1 MFKNYLKTAYRNL
14 VKNKFYTAINIIGLA
29 VGIATCLL
37 ILLYVSDELSF
48 DRYNTKAERIYR
60 VNNEIKFG
68 DNHIDLA
75 VAPSLMGT
83 TMVKEIPEVEQYT
96 RIQWHTGLLI
106 KKGNENLSEDR
117 VAYGDS
123 TLFDIF
129 TIPMISGDPKTAL
142 REPHSLVISEKIAKK
157 YFNNVDPVGKQMI
170 VNDSLNYKIT
180 GVFRNI
186 PSQSHFN
193 FDIFVATS
201 ENPYSRDD
209 NWLSENWNTY
219 ILVKKN
225 TNITKLNTE
234 INAMMDRYVG
244 PELQGVVNMS
254 LDQFKK
260 NGGYVRASLT
270 PLTSIHLHSNKTGE
284 LGGNGNMQFIY
295 IFSAIALFIL
305 LIACVNFMNLSTARS
320 FNRAKEVGVRKVL
333 GSLRKNLIQQF
344 LAESVLISFIA
355 LIFAVMIASLLL
367 PYFNQ
372 LSGKTIQANTIIQPG
387 MIFSLVVLM
396 LIVGLL
402 AGSYPAF
409 FLSSFQPIAVLK
421 GKLATGFK
429 SSWLRNALVVVQFVI
444 TIVLIIG
451 TMVIFN
457 QLNYIRATDVGY
469 NRNQVLVINGTT
481 VLGDQAIT
489 FKNEL
494 LGITGIQNATV
505 TGYLPTDY
513 ERSSDA
519 FFTSPALD
527 PKSAISMQI
536 WSVDENYIPTMGMK
550 MLDGRNFSLQFPTDS
565 TGIIINEAAAKFL
578 NSKEILNRKLYSIA
592 DFKTKKTIEYHIIGV
607 VKNFNFNS
615 LHDLIT
621 PLALNFGKNNDNISV
636 RVDASHIPTI
646 IPEIKSKWKTLAAGQ
661 PFDYGFM
668 DEQFNRIYN
677 IEQQTGRISITF
689 SVLAIVIACLGLF
702 GLVTYAAEQRTK
714 EIGIRKVLGANVP
727 VIVSMI
733 IKDFLKLVVI
743 ASVFAF
749 PIAWWGMNKWLL
761 NFAYRVNIGWWIFI
775 VAALIAV
782 AVTLVTISYQAIK
795 AAVSNP
801 VNSLRS
807 E

>member
-1 MFKNYLKTAYRNL
+1 LLKNYLKTAYRNL
-14 VKNKFYTAINIIGLA
+14 VKNKFYTAINIVGLA

-48 DRYNTKAERIYR
+48 DRYNTQAQRIYR

-68 DNHIDLA
+68 DNHVDLA

-96 RIQWHTGLLI
+96 RIQWHGSLLI
-106 KKGNENLSEDR
+106 KKGNENLREDH

-123 TLFDIF
+123 TLFEVF
-129 TIPMISGDPKTAL
+129 TLPMISGDPKTAL

-157 YFNNVDPVGKQMI
+157 YFNSIDPVGKEMI
-170 VNDSLNYKIT
+170 INDSLNYKIT
-180 GVFRNI
+180 GVIRNI

-225 TNITKLNTE
+225 ANFNKLNTE

-260 NGGYVRASLT
+260 SGGYVRASLS

-284 LGGNGNMQFIY
+284 LGGNGNIQFVY

-333 GSLRKNLIQQF
+333 GSLRKNLILQF

-355 LIFAVMIASLLL
+355 LIFAVVIAYLLL

-372 LSGKTIQANTIIQPG
+372 LSGKTIKVDTIFQPG
-387 MIFSLVVLM
+387 MIFSLVILM
-396 LIVGLL
+396 LIVGFL

-421 GKLATGFK
+421 GKLVAGFK
-429 SSWLRNALVVVQFVI
+429 RSWLRNALVVVQFVI

-451 TMVIFN
+451 TMVVFN

-469 NRNQVLVINGTT
+469 NRNQVLVINGTS
-481 VLGDQAIT
+481 VLGDQAVT

-494 LGITGIQNATV
+494 MGITGVQNATI
-505 TGYLPTDY
+505 TGFLPTDY

-519 FFTSPALD
+519 FFTSTALD

-536 WSVDENYIPTMGMK
+536 WSVDENYIPTLGMK
-550 MLDGRNFSLQFPTDS
+550 MLDGRNFSPQFPTDS
-565 TGIIINEAAAKFL
+565 SGIIINEAAAKFL
-578 NSKEILNRKLYSIA
+578 NTKETLNRKLYTIT
-592 DFKTKKTIEYHIIGV
+592 DFKSKKTNEFHVIGV
-607 VKNFNFNS
+607 VKDFNFYS
-615 LHDLIT
+615 LHYLVT
-621 PLALNFGKNNDNISV
+621 PLALSFGKNNDNISV
-636 RVDASHIPTI
+636 RVDASNTPSVISA
-646 IPEIKSKWKTLAAGQ
+646 IKTKWKTLASGQ

-668 DEQFNRIYN
+668 DEQFNSIYN
-677 IEQQTGRISITF
+677 AEQQVGRISITF
-689 SVLAIVIACLGLF
+689 SVLAILIACLGLF

-727 VIVSMI
+727 VIVGMI
-733 IKDFLKLVVI
+733 MRDFLKLVII

-749 PIAWWGMNKWLL
+749 PIAWWGMNKWLQ
-761 NFAYRVNIGWWIFI
+761 NFAYRVDMGWWIFLI
-775 VAALIAV
+775 AALIAV
-782 AVTLVTISYQAIK
+782 AVTLITISYQAIK
-795 AAVSNP
+795 AAIANP
-801 VNSLRS
+801 VTSLRS

>member
-1 MFKNYLKTAYRNL
+1 MLKNYLKTAYRNL
-14 VKNKFYTAINIIGLA
+14 VKNKFYTAINIVGLA

-48 DRYNTKAERIYR
+48 DRYNTQAQRIYR

-68 DNHIDLA
+68 DNHVDLA

-96 RIQWHTGLLI
+96 RIQWHGSLLI
-106 KKGNENLSEDR
+106 KKGNENLREDH

-123 TLFDIF
+123 TLFEVF
-129 TIPMISGDPKTAL
+129 TLPMISGDPKTAL

-157 YFNNVDPVGKQMI
+157 YFNSIDPVGKEMI
-170 VNDSLNYKIT
+170 INDSLNYKIT
-180 GVFRNI
+180 GVIRNI

-225 TNITKLNTE
+225 ANFNKLNTE

-260 NGGYVRASLT
+260 SGGYVRASLS

-284 LGGNGNMQFIY
+284 LGGNGNIQFVY

-333 GSLRKNLIQQF
+333 GSLRKNLILQF

-355 LIFAVMIASLLL
+355 LIFAVVIAYLLL

-372 LSGKTIQANTIIQPG
+372 LSGKTIKVDTIFQPG
-387 MIFSLVVLM
+387 MIFSLVILM
-396 LIVGLL
+396 LIVGFL

-421 GKLATGFK
+421 GKLVAGFK
-429 SSWLRNALVVVQFVI
+429 RSWLRNALVVVQFVI

-451 TMVIFN
+451 TMVVFN

-469 NRNQVLVINGTT
+469 NRNQVLVINGTS
-481 VLGDQAIT
+481 VLGDQAVT

-494 LGITGIQNATV
+494 MGITGVQNATI
-505 TGYLPTDY
+505 TGFLPTDY

-519 FFTSPALD
+519 FFTSTALD

-536 WSVDENYIPTMGMK
+536 WSVDENYIPTLGMK
-550 MLDGRNFSLQFPTDS
+550 MLDGRNFSPQFPTDS
-565 TGIIINEAAAKFL
+565 SGIIINEAAAKFL
-578 NSKEILNRKLYSIA
+578 NTKETLNRKLYTIT
-592 DFKTKKTIEYHIIGV
+592 DFKSKKTNEFHVIGV
-607 VKNFNFNS
+607 VKDFNFYS
-615 LHDLIT
+615 LHYLVT
-621 PLALNFGKNNDNISV
+621 PLALSFGKNNDNISV
-636 RVDASHIPTI
+636 RVDASNTPSVISA
-646 IPEIKSKWKTLAAGQ
+646 IKTKWKTLASGQ

-668 DEQFNRIYN
+668 DEQFNSIYN
-677 IEQQTGRISITF
+677 AEQQVGRISITF
-689 SVLAIVIACLGLF
+689 SVLAILIACLGLF

-727 VIVSMI
+727 VIVGMI
-733 IKDFLKLVVI
+733 MRDFLKLVII

-749 PIAWWGMNKWLL
+749 PIAWWGMNKWLQ
-761 NFAYRVNIGWWIFI
+761 NFAYRVDMGWWIFLI
-775 VAALIAV
+775 AALIAV
-782 AVTLVTISYQAIK
+782 AVTLITISYQAIK
-795 AAVSNP
+795 AAIANP
-801 VNSLRS
+801 VTSLRS

>member
-14 VKNKFYTAINIIGLA
+14 VKNKFYTAINIVGLA

-48 DRYNTKAERIYR
+48 DRYNTQAQRIYR

-68 DNHIDLA
+68 DNHVDLA

-96 RIQWHTGLLI
+96 RIQWHGSLLI
-106 KKGNENLSEDR
+106 KKGNENLREDH

-123 TLFDIF
+123 TLFEVF
-129 TIPMISGDPKTAL
+129 TLPMISGDPKTAL

-157 YFNNVDPVGKQMI
+157 YFNSVDPVGKEMI
-170 VNDSLNYKIT
+170 INDSLNYKIT
-180 GVFRNI
+180 GVIRNI

-225 TNITKLNTE
+225 ANINKLNTE

-284 LGGNGNMQFIY
+284 LGGNGNMQFVY

-355 LIFAVMIASLLL
+355 LIFAVMLASLLL

-372 LSGKTIQANTIIQPG
+372 LSGKTIKADTIFQPG
-387 MIFSLVVLM
+387 MIFSLVILM

-421 GKLATGFK
+421 GKLVAGFK
-429 SSWLRNALVVVQFVI
+429 RSLLRNALVVVQFVI

-451 TMVIFN
+451 TLVVFN
-457 QLNYIRATDVGY
+457 QLNYIRAMDVGY
-469 NRNQVLVINGTT
+469 NRNHVLVINGTS
-481 VLGDQAIT
+481 VLGDQAVT

-494 LGITGIQNATV
+494 LGITGVQNATI

-513 ERSSDA
+513 ERSSNA
-519 FFTSPALD
+519 FFTSTALD

-536 WSVDENYIPTMGMK
+536 WSVDENYVPTLGMK
-550 MLDGRNFSLQFPTDS
+550 MLDGRNFSPQFPTDS

-578 NSKEILNRKLYSIA
+578 NTKETLNRKLYTIS
-592 DFKTKKTIEYHIIGV
+592 DFKSKKTIEFHVIGV
-607 VKNFNFNS
+607 VKDFNFYS
-615 LHDLIT
+615 LHYLVT
-621 PLALNFGKNNDNISV
+621 PLALSFGKNNDNISV
-636 RVDASHIPTI
+636 RIDASNTPSVISA
-646 IPEIKSKWKTLAAGQ
+646 IKTKWKTQAAGQ

-668 DEQFNRIYN
+668 DEQFNSIYN
-677 IEQQTGRISITF
+677 TEQQTGRISITF
-689 SVLAIVIACLGLF
+689 SILAILIACLGLF

-714 EIGIRKVLGANVP
+714 EIGIRKVLGANVLG
-727 VIVSMI
+727 IVGMI
-733 IKDFLKLVVI
+733 IKDFLKLVII
-743 ASVFAF
+743 ASMFAF
-749 PIAWWGMNKWLL
+749 PIAWWGMNKWLM
-761 NFAYRVNIGWWIFI
+761 NFAYRVGIGWWIFI
-775 VAALIAV
+775 IAALIAV
-782 AVTLVTISYQAIK
+782 VVTVVTISYQAIK

>member
-1 MFKNYLKTAYRNL
+1 MFKNYFKTAYRNL
-14 VKNKFYTAINIIGLA
+14 VKNKFYTSINIVGLA
-29 VGIATCLL
+29 VGISTCLL

-48 DRYNTKAERIYR
+48 DRYNTKAQRIYR

-96 RIQWHTGLLI
+96 RIQWHGSLLI
-106 KKGNENLSEDR
+106 KKGNENLREDR

-123 TLFDIF
+123 TLFDVF
-129 TIPMISGDPKTAL
+129 TLPMISGDPKTAL

-157 YFNNVDPVGKQMI
+157 YFNDVDPVGKEMI
-170 VNDSLNYKIT
+170 INDSLNYKIT
-180 GVFRNI
+180 GVIRNI
-186 PSQSHFN
+186 PPQSHFN

-201 ENPYSRDD
+201 ENPFSRDD

-225 TNITKLNTE
+225 ASITKLNTE
-234 INAMMDRYVG
+234 INALMDRYVG

-270 PLTSIHLHSNKTGE
+270 PLTSIHLHSNKTAE
-284 LGGNGNMQFIY
+284 LDGNGNIQFVY

-344 LAESVLISFIA
+344 LVESVLISFIA

-372 LSGKTIQANTIIQPG
+372 LSGKTIKVDTIFQPG
-387 MIFSLVVLM
+387 MIFSLVILM

-409 FLSSFQPIAVLK
+409 FLSSFQPITVLK
-421 GKLATGFK
+421 GKLTAGFK
-429 SSWLRNALVVVQFVI
+429 RSWLRNALVVIQFVI

-451 TMVIFN
+451 TMVVFN

-469 NRNQVLVINGTT
+469 NRNQVLVINGTS
-481 VLGDQAIT
+481 VLGDQAVT

-494 LGITGIQNATV
+494 LGITGIQNATI
-505 TGYLPTDY
+505 TGYLPTNYD
-513 ERSSDA
+513 RSNNA

-527 PKSAISMQI
+527 PKSAVSMQI
-536 WSVDENYIPTMGMK
+536 WSVDENYIPTLGMK
-550 MLDGRNFSLQFPTDS
+550 VLDGRNFSLQFPTDS

-578 NSKEILNRKLYSIA
+578 NSKEILNKKLYSIA
-592 DFKTKKTIEYHIIGV
+592 DFKTKRTNEYHIIGV
-607 VKNFNFNS
+607 VKNFNFSS

-636 RVDASHIPTI
+636 RVDASNVPSVISA
-646 IPEIKSKWKTLAAGQ
+646 IKTKWKTLAAGQ

-668 DEQFNRIYN
+668 DEQFNSIYN
-677 IEQQTGRISITF
+677 TEQQVGRISITF
-689 SVLAIVIACLGLF
+689 AVLAIVIACLGLF

-727 VIVSMI
+727 VIVGMI
-733 IKDFLKLVVI
+733 IRDFLKLVII

-749 PIAWWGMNKWLL
+749 PIAWWGMNKWLM
-761 NFAYRVNIGWWIFI
+761 NFAYRVGIGWWIFI
-775 VAALIAV
+775 IAALIAV

-795 AAVSNP
+795 AAISNP
-801 VNSLRS
+801 VTSLRS